1 MAEAALRARWQ
12 TELLA
17 RRGRVRDLMD
27 RTGCT
32 VGLVFGCDGHA
43 EAFRYLT
50 NFAPVLGDSWLIV
63 GATEERCILTFQWQ
77 IVEARALS
85 GIERWEAAFDPVPL
99 VLDALR
105 EAGARRIGMA
115 GHDRMPAPAH
125 QALVSGLPGVEFAD
139 LGQALAGLRR
149 KKSPFEVERLRA
161 AARLTD
167 TMLDAAR
174 AKTRAGCS
182 EAELAAELSLIPWR
196 QGARCAF
203 ETTVVSG
210 VDDPVPIRRPT
221 GRLIAPGDTVM
232 VDLGAEVDGY
242 QADATR
248 TFVVGTP
255 TPAQRRAWDAVR
267 RAYDAAM
274 ALARPGV
281 PCQEL
286 HLAAARVIH
295 EAGFSL
301 AHRVGHGIG
310 LATSFE
316 WPSLDT
322 ERAPLE
328 PGMALCVEPGIYAP
342 GIGNMK
348 LEDDVLITES
358 GCDLLT
364 RSDRG
369 LEACR

>member
-1 MAEAALRARWQ
+1 MAEGTLGARWR

-17 RRGRVRDLMD
+17 RRGRVRELLD
-27 RTGCT
+27 RAGCD

-50 NFAPVLGDSWLIV
+50 NFAPVLGDSWMIL
-63 GATEERCILTFQWQ
+63 GAAEERCVLTFQWQ

-99 VLDALR
+99 VLAALR
-105 EAGARRIGMA
+105 EADARRIGMA
-115 GHDRMPAPAH
+115 GCERMPAPAH
-125 QALVSGLPGVEFAD
+125 VALVSGLPGVEFVDVGPAV
-139 LGQALAGLRR
+139 AGLRR
-149 KKSPFEVERLRA
+149 KKSALEVDRLRA
-161 AARLTD
+161 AAGLTD
-167 TMLDAAR
+167 AMLDAAR
-174 AKTRAGCS
+174 TMVRAGCS
-182 EAELAAELSLIPWR
+182 EAELAAELSVIPWR

-210 VDDPVPIRRPT
+210 VDVPVPIRRPT
-221 GRLIAPGDTVM
+221 SRSIEPRDTVM

-255 TPAQRRAWDAVR
+255 TAAQRRAWDVVR
-267 RAYDAAM
+267 RAYDAAIG
-274 ALARPGV
+274 LARPGV

-286 HLAAARVIH
+286 HLAAARVIG
-295 EAGFSL
+295 EAGFGV
-301 AHRVGHGIG
+301 AHRIGHGIG

-328 PGMALCVEPGIYAP
+328 PGMTLCVEPGVYAP

-358 GCDLLT
+358 GCELLT

-369 LEACR
+369 LEGGR